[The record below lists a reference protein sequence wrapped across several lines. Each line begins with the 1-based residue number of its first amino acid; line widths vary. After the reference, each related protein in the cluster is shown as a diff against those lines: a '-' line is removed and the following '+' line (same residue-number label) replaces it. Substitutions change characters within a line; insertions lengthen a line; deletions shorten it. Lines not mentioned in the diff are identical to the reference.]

1 MTDLPPA
8 PEASPGDPRSRPP
21 LLDMLDLEAAAD
33 EAEPDQRVDRVG
45 YTVTIT
51 QADDAEVELT
61 RLCEAAISVLIEE
74 RAPKG
79 RLDLHLVDQGTI
91 RDLNHAHMGSD
102 EPTDVL
108 AFPLDPD
115 DFDAHT
121 VEGPSLLGDVVLC
134 SAIAFGQ
141 SAGHTGSF
149 EAELLLLTI
158 HGTLHV
164 LGHDHGETHERL
176 VMQERERHFM
186 AAFGLAH
193 PVPAP

>member
-1 MTDLPPA
+1 MTDQPPPA
-8 PEASPGDPRSRPP
+8 EPSPGDPTARPP

-33 EAEPDQRVDRVG
+33 EAEPDQRIDRVG

-51 QADDAEVELT
+51 KADDADVELSP
-61 RLCEAAISVLIEE
+61 LCEAAMAVLVEE
-74 RAPKG
+74 KAPKG
-79 RLDLHLVDQGTI
+79 RLDLHLVDEETI
-91 RDLNHAHMGSD
+91 RELNHAHMGTD

-115 DFDAHT
+115 DFDAQA
-121 VEGPSLLGDVVLC
+121 VDGPSLLGDVVLC
-134 SAIAFGQ
+134 SSVAFGQ
-141 SAGHTGSF
+141 AAGHTGSF

-164 LGHDHGETHERL
+164 LGHDHGESDERL
-176 VMQERERHFM
+176 VMQDRERHFM
-186 AAFGLAH
+186 AAFDLAH